1 MLGFHYS
8 SKGNSRGSTWGP
20 LTQTLL
26 VLLTYPI
33 SAPPQV
39 REQMAPGS
47 LLSSRTLA
55 MILGRKQRSPGEQCH
70 FLGVSGK
77 LAINSN
83 HRTSLF
89 STSFP
94 KPQTPSLGFLL
105 TQSRQGFQTLTSR
118 ILRKKKNMEK
128 KVSKRHKALGR
139 QFKGLL
145 SLNIFCQGNFFEGL
159 SLQIH

>member
-1 MLGFHYS
+1 M
-8 SKGNSRGSTWGP
+8 
-20 LTQTLL
+20 
-26 VLLTYPI
+26 LLTYPI

-70 FLGVSGK
+70 FLGFLEK
-77 LAINSN
+77 QAINFN
-83 HRTSLF
+83 HWTSLF

-94 KPQTPSLGFLL
+94 EPQTPSLGFLL
-105 TQSRQGFQTLTSR
+105 TIETRFSNTYKQNLE
-118 ILRKKKNMEK
+118 KKKHGK
-128 KVSKRHKALGR
+128 KISKRHKALGR
-139 QFKGLL
+139 QFKGSL